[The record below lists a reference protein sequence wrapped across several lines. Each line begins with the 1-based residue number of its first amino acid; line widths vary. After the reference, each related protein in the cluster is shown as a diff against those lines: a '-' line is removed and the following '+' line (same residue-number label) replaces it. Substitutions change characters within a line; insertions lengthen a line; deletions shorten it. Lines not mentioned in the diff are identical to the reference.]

1 MSLPRRTFLQLIS
14 AAAFAPASLVSD
26 RQEKSGMPPLDHVPP
41 TLDHILLGCN
51 DLDAGIEFME
61 KKSGYRAALGGSHPG
76 RGTRNAI
83 LALGYRRYLE
93 ILAPDPK
100 QNGLKWRNEI
110 SQLTEP
116 LLVGW
121 ALRTK
126 NLASFA
132 ARLRERGWE
141 WIGPIEGSRARPDGE
156 VLRWKTLVP
165 ADDKCPLL

>member
-1 MSLPRRTFLQLIS
+1 MIRRIFLQLS
-14 AAAFAPASLVSD
+14 VGAAIAAPEIFA
-26 RQEKSGMPPLDHVPP
+26 QEPHGRPDVPPLVDHVPP
-41 TLDHILLGCN
+41 TLDHILLGCS

-100 QNGLKWRNEI
+100 QNGLTWHQEI

-121 ALRTK
+121 ALRGK
-126 NLASFA
+126 NLVSAA
-132 ARLRERGWE
+132 ARLRERGWGF
-141 WIGPIEGSRARPDGE
+141 IGPIEGSRTRPNGE
-156 VLRWKTLVP
+156 VLRWKTLLP
-165 ADDKCPLL
+165 D